1 MIILKYNFYQ
11 ESSGNESECSSDEC
25 ENENDLEC
33 EQKKSEID
41 NINEKNLI
49 KEEEEERKKSQKES
63 INLEEIKS
71 VENEHEKILPDVQ
84 SKMKV
89 SQNTIDTSN
98 TTKTPAVY
106 VTLNRK
112 AEIQAARLKLPVV
125 ADEQVIVETI
135 NENSV
140 VIITGETGSGMCM
153 ALLLKYYS

>member
-1 MIILKYNFYQ
+1 
-11 ESSGNESECSSDEC
+11 
-25 ENENDLEC
+25 
-33 EQKKSEID
+33 
-41 NINEKNLI
+41 
-49 KEEEEERKKSQKES
+49 
-63 INLEEIKS
+63 
-71 VENEHEKILPDVQ
+71 
-84 SKMKV
+84 MKV

>member
-11 ESSGNESECSSDEC
+11 ESSENESECSSDEC